1 MRIFGDVVGRH
12 GRSLSWVLKSE
23 YLPPVEF
30 SPGKLCSI
38 VSPETLRALNGPIE
52 FYRAGSL
59 NEGLPR
65 FFFTIRRNYRRRM
78 AVISFDLI

>member
-1 MRIFGDVVGRH
+1 MSSDDMVGPLAGSSKASICHRLNFL
-12 GRSLSWVLKSE
+12 GAN
-23 YLPPVEF
+23 
-30 SPGKLCSI
+30 LCSI